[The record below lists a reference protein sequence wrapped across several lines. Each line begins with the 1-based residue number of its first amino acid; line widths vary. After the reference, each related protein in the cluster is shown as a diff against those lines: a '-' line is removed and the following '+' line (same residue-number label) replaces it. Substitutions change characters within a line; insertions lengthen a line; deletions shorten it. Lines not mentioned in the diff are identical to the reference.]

1 MPWSGRSLALVNS
14 SVWSIVVGTI
24 LLGSYPSW
32 RSRCHMQTCVSPPT
46 TPDLPLSGPPEGV
59 ASGPKR
65 LVADRRQATG
75 DSRPI
80 PVVYLQRRIC
90 SIAVIGNSMSAKR
103 KVKDAL
109 SAVEDAQRALR
120 RAADA
125 APDEPNIGRAIREL
139 REAQTLLERAARE
152 VGRLESQ

>member
-1 MPWSGRSLALVNS
+1 
-14 SVWSIVVGTI
+14 
-24 LLGSYPSW
+24 
-32 RSRCHMQTCVSPPT
+32 
-46 TPDLPLSGPPEGV
+46 
-59 ASGPKR
+59 
-65 LVADRRQATG
+65 
-75 DSRPI
+75 
-80 PVVYLQRRIC
+80 
-90 SIAVIGNSMSAKR
+90 MSAKR

>member
-1 MPWSGRSLALVNS
+1 
-14 SVWSIVVGTI
+14 
-24 LLGSYPSW
+24 
-32 RSRCHMQTCVSPPT
+32 
-46 TPDLPLSGPPEGV
+46 
-59 ASGPKR
+59 
-65 LVADRRQATG
+65 
-75 DSRPI
+75 
-80 PVVYLQRRIC
+80 
-90 SIAVIGNSMSAKR
+90 MSAKR

-125 APDEPNIGRAIREL
+125 APDEPNIARAIREL